1 MFSRTENLIGK
12 DSLKK
17 LQASTIAIFGLGGV
31 GGYVVE
37 ALARSGVEKFVLV
50 DNDVVSK
57 SNLNRQIIALHSTL
71 GKLKTETFKARL
83 LDINPNVEV
92 VTYNQFIL
100 PDTID
105 TIDLSKVNYVV
116 DAIDTV
122 SGKIAIIEKAK
133 QKNIPVISCMGTGNK
148 LKADYFKIADIS
160 KTDVCPLARV
170 MRRELKNRGIEKV
183 KVLYSQEQP
192 KKNTAEEKPVP
203 SSIAY
208 VPSVAGLLIAG
219 EVIQD
224 LIK

>member
-37 ALARSGVEKFVLV
+37 ALARSGVEKFVLI

-71 GKLKTETFKARL
+71 GKLKTETVKARL

-92 VTYNQFIL
+92 VTYTQFIL

-105 TIDLSKVNYVV
+105 TIDLSK
-116 DAIDTV
+116 
-122 SGKIAIIEKAK
+122 
-133 QKNIPVISCMGTGNK
+133 
-148 LKADYFKIADIS
+148 
-160 KTDVCPLARV
+160 
-170 MRRELKNRGIEKV
+170 
-183 KVLYSQEQP
+183 
-192 KKNTAEEKPVP
+192 
-203 SSIAY
+203 SIT
-208 VPSVAGLLIAG
+208 
-219 EVIQD
+219 
-224 LIK
+224 